1 MKILIV
7 SGFFEPES
15 TPRAFRTTELAKE
28 LSRLGHE
35 VTVGIPE
42 KGDDNNSFTDGL
54 PINIKH
60 FKHYPIRRKYIGN
73 SFVDRTLFYF
83 ENWLADYP
91 AFKSMR
97 EVERFAR
104 NESGYDLLI
113 TIAVPH
119 FIHWAVGKLYEQGH
133 KIAKTWV
140 ADCGDPYMLNKIG
153 KKKPFYFK
161 PLELRWCR
169 ECDYISVPIES
180 DINHFY
186 PQFRD
191 KIKVIPQGFNIDDL
205 KGVIE
210 TPQNDVVTFAYA
222 GTFIK
227 NVRDPR
233 PLLDYLVTCDKN
245 FRLIIYG
252 PNNYL
257 LDSYKEKLGDKF
269 EIKGSLPRKE
279 LIKCLC
285 KCDFLL
291 NIDNG
296 NAGQRPSK
304 LIDYALAGRPI
315 MSITSSNLDTDK
327 IDAFLRRDYSQQYV
341 VENVSQYDIHN
352 VAQQFLELCNR

>member
-7 SGFFEPES
+7 SGSFEPEIG
-15 TPRAFRTTELAKE
+15 PRAFRTTELAKE
-28 LSRLGHE
+28 LSSLGHD
-35 VTVGIPE
+35 VTVCIPD
-42 KGDDNNSFTDGL
+42 KGKDYLSY
-54 PINIKH
+54 IKDWPMTI
-60 FKHYPIRRKYIGN
+60 KLYKYYPIRREYTGI
-73 SFVDRTLFYF
+73 SIIDRTLFYF

-91 AFKSMR
+91 ALKSMR
-97 EVERFAR
+97 EVKRFVC

-119 FIHWAVGKLYEQGH
+119 FIHWAVGQLYESGH
-133 KIAKTWV
+133 KLAKTWV

-161 PLELRWCR
+161 SYEMRWCR

-205 KGVIE
+205 KGEIE
-210 TPQNDVVTFAYA
+210 TPQNEVVTFAYA
-222 GTFIK
+222 GSFIK

-233 PLLDYLVTCDKN
+233 PLLDYLVESDKD
-245 FRLIIYG
+245 FKLEIYG
-252 PNNYL
+252 SKNYL
-257 LDSYKEKLGDKF
+257 LDPYAEKLGGKL
-269 EIKGSLPRKE
+269 EIKGNLSRKE
-279 LIKCLC
+279 LIKSLR

-296 NAGQRPSK
+296 SAGQRPSK
-304 LIDYALAGRPI
+304 LIDYALTGRPI
-315 MSITSSNLDTDK
+315 MSITSSNLDTK
-327 IDAFLRRDYSQQYV
+327 MVDAFLNRDYSQQYI

-352 VAQQFLELCNR
+352 VAQQFLQLCN